1 MVITFAAS
9 VTVTG
14 NGTIKAQVTS
24 GSGQVGSGGV
34 ANGNVITVSGTTV
47 TVPLTNVAN
56 AQTITIT
63 LFSVND
69 GTNAGDV
76 YVPMK
81 VLLGDTTNDGS
92 VNSSD
97 VSQTKSQS
105 GAPVTG
111 SNFREDTTV
120 DGTINSSDVSQV
132 KSKSGTSL

>member
-1 MVITFAAS
+1 M
-9 VTVTG
+9 
-14 NGTIKAQVTS
+14 KAQVTS
-24 GSGQVGSGGV
+24 GSAQVG
-34 ANGNVITVSGTTV
+34 TVGCRWKCDHGQWNDV
-47 TVPLTNVAN
+47 TVPLTNVGN
-56 AQTITIT
+56 AQTLTIT

-69 GTNAGDV
+69 GTSTGDV

-81 VLLGDTTNDGS
+81 VLLGDTSNDGI

-97 VSQTKSQS
+97 VSQTKAQS

-120 DGTINSSDVSQV
+120 DDTINSSDVSQV